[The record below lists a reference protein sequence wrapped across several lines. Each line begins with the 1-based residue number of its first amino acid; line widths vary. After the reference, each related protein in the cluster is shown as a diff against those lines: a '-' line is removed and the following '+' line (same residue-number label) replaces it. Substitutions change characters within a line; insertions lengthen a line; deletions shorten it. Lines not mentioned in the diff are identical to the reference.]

1 MPANPKVSQV
11 VEERYVATASMADYA
26 RTYPDMPDRLRG
38 VVDWL
43 DKNLRGAGFAFMLDR
58 VDARVAQI
66 QDAWVRKYAL
76 TPAEVRLTAHLVNGG
91 TIATYAKAHG
101 LSRNTARNQLQS
113 AYCKTGTHRQAEL
126 VSLLLKV

>member
-1 MPANPKVSQV
+1 MPADPKISHV
-11 VEERYVATASMADYA
+11 VEQRYVATAPTAEYA

-43 DKNLRGAGFAFMLDR
+43 DKNLRSAGFAFMLDR
-58 VDARVAQI
+58 VDARVVQI
-66 QDAWVRKYAL
+66 RDAWARKYAL
-76 TPAEVRLTAHLVNGG
+76 TPAEVRLTAYLVNGG
-91 TIATYAKAHG
+91 TIASYAKAHG

-126 VSLLLKV
+126 VSLLLKA